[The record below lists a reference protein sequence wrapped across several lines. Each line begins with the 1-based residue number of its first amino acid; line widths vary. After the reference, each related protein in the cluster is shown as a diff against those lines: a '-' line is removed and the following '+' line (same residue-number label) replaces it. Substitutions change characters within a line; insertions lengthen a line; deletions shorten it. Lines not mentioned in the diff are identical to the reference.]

1 MGELGLLGVTAPG
14 WTIYR
19 LELLLMRKYWAQSD
33 GILFGK
39 HKVVMFLSMCAVEYG
54 GTGLGYLDHVIVMEE
69 ISRVSAAIALSYG
82 AHSNL
87 CVNQMVRHANQ
98 KQKEK
103 YIPKVCVKTFIHLAE
118 QLLSIMFSIK
128 LVFKK
133 PTHYMMH

>member
-1 MGELGLLGVTAPG
+1 
-14 WTIYR
+14 
-19 LELLLMRKYWAQSD
+19 
-33 GILFGK
+33 
-39 HKVVMFLSMCAVEYG
+39 MFLSMCAVEYG

-103 YIPKVCVKTFIHLAE
+103 YMPKVRVNIYSLSRAK
-118 QLLSIMFSIK
+118 LLSITFSIK
-128 LVFKK
+128 LAF
-133 PTHYMMH
+133 

>member
-1 MGELGLLGVTAPG
+1 
-14 WTIYR
+14 
-19 LELLLMRKYWAQSD
+19 
-33 GILFGK
+33 
-39 HKVVMFLSMCAVEYG
+39 MFLSMCAVEYG

-103 YIPKVCVKTFIHLAE
+103 YMPKVSQHID
-118 QLLSIMFSIK
+118 
-128 LVFKK
+128 
-133 PTHYMMH
+133 